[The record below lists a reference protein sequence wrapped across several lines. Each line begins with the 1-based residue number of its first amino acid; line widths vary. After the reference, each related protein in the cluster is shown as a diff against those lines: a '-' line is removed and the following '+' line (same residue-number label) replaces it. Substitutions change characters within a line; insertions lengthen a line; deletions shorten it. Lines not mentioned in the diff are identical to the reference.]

1 MRRYPE
7 STNMTVIE
15 ATAKSLDMKPDVLLK
30 ESLKFYIEQ
39 KNSAI
44 EADMFLIAK
53 KYGVKDV
60 FELDK
65 QIKEG
70 LISEAESYDDY
81 FHLDHLEAE
90 RRKFKRVAEN
100 F

>member
-1 MRRYPE
+1 
-7 STNMTVIE
+7 MTVVEI
-15 ATAKSLDMKPDVLLK
+15 TAKTLQMEPNDLLK
-30 ESLKFYIEQ
+30 ESLKIFVEQ
-39 KNSAI
+39 KMSTI
-44 EADMFLIAK
+44 EAEIFLIAK

-65 QIKEG
+65 RIEEG
-70 LISEAESYDDY
+70 FVSEGEAYDDY

-90 RRKFKRVAEN
+90 RQKLKQAAEN

>member
-1 MRRYPE
+1 
-7 STNMTVIE
+7 MTVIE
-15 ATAKSLDMKPDVLLK
+15 ATAETLHMKPDVLLK
-30 ESLKFYIEQ
+30 ESLEFYIEQ
-39 KNSAI
+39 KISAI
-44 EADMFLIAK
+44 EADIFLIAK

-65 QIKEG
+65 RIEEG
-70 LISEAESYDDY
+70 LISETEAYDDY

-90 RRKFKRVAEN
+90 RQKLKRVAEN

>member
-1 MRRYPE
+1 
-7 STNMTVIE
+7 MTVIE
-15 ATAKSLDMKPDVLLK
+15 ATAETLHMKPDVLLK
-30 ESLKFYIEQ
+30 ESLEFYIEQ
-39 KNSAI
+39 KISTI
-44 EADMFLIAK
+44 EADIFLIAK

-65 QIKEG
+65 RIEEG
-70 LISEAESYDDY
+70 FISETEAYDDY

-90 RRKFKRVAEN
+90 RQKLKRVAEN

>member
-1 MRRYPE
+1 
-7 STNMTVIE
+7 MTVIE
-15 ATAKSLDMKPDVLLK
+15 ATAETLHMKPDVLLK
-30 ESLKFYIEQ
+30 ESLEFYIEQ
-39 KNSAI
+39 KISAI
-44 EADMFLIAK
+44 EADIFLIAK

-65 QIKEG
+65 RIEEG
-70 LISEAESYDDY
+70 LISESEAYDDY

-90 RRKFKRVAEN
+90 RQKLKKVAEN

>member
-1 MRRYPE
+1 
-7 STNMTVIE
+7 MTVIE
-15 ATAKSLDMKPDVLLK
+15 ETAETLHMKPDVLLK
-30 ESLKFYIEQ
+30 ESLEFYIEQ
-39 KNSAI
+39 KISAI
-44 EADMFLIAK
+44 EADIFLIAK

-65 QIKEG
+65 RIEEG
-70 LISEAESYDDY
+70 LISETEAYDDY

-90 RRKFKRVAEN
+90 RKKLKRVAEN

>member
-1 MRRYPE
+1 
-7 STNMTVIE
+7 MTVIE
-15 ATAKSLDMKPDVLLK
+15 ATAETLHMKPDVLLK
-30 ESLKFYIEQ
+30 ESLEFYIEQ
-39 KNSAI
+39 KISAI
-44 EADMFLIAK
+44 EADIFLIAK

-65 QIKEG
+65 RIEEG
-70 LISEAESYDDY
+70 LISETEAYDDY

-90 RRKFKRVAEN
+90 RQKLKKVAEN

>member
-1 MRRYPE
+1 
-7 STNMTVIE
+7 MTVIE
-15 ATAKSLDMKPDVLLK
+15 ATAETLHMKPDVLLK
-30 ESLKFYIEQ
+30 ESLEFYIEQ
-39 KNSAI
+39 KISAI
-44 EADMFLIAK
+44 EADIFLIAK

-65 QIKEG
+65 RIEEG
-70 LISEAESYDDY
+70 FIGETEAYDDY

-90 RRKFKRVAEN
+90 RQKLKRVAEN